1 MAWSA
6 IRVSGMKDANKPMGR
21 PSGYKKEY
29 AKQAAQ
35 LCALGATDDE
45 MAEFFGVHRA
55 TLYRWKL
62 DHKDFC
68 DAIKSAKDVADE
80 RVERS
85 LYQKATGYEITE
97 QQAIKVKVGGEEKV
111 EVVDIHKHIPADT
124 TAAIFWLKNRR
135 KEDWRDKTESE
146 INVFHHYDDMSEEE
160 LDRELEQV
168 LAEGIVTA
176 H

>member
-1 MAWSA
+1 MA
-6 IRVSGMKDANKPMGR
+6 GGR
-21 PSGYKKEY
+21 PTDYRDEF
-29 AKQAAQ
+29 ADQARK
-35 LCALGATDDE
+35 LCELGATDDE
-45 MAEFFGVHRA
+45 LADFFETHRS
-55 TLYRWKL
+55 TIYRWKH
-62 DHKDFC
+62 DHSEFC
-68 DAIKSAKDVADE
+68 DAIKTGKVAADE